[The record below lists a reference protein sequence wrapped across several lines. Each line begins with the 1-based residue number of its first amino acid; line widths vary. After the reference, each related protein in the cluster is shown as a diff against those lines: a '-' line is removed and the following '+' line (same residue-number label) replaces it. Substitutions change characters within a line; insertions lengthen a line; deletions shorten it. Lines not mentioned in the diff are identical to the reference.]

1 MDCKQK
7 LWMFIEKNIPSLLSN
22 LDKDPDSPTYGCFD
36 RNYWHYKIRDFS
48 SFVLQQS
55 AFTIGYLYHYP
66 NEQNIY
72 FQNPQIKEWS
82 LAGLRY
88 WARNLYSNGSADEYY
103 PFEKGIPPVA
113 FSLYRMTELFEMFA
127 DSIDKDK
134 ELILN
139 GMKKAAIFLV
149 KNPELQASNQEM
161 FAITAILKTS
171 KLLQNNELQQIAIKK
186 LKQLIAN
193 NYSTEGWFK
202 EYGGPDLGYLSLT
215 LEALVDYN
223 LTHKEASITTI
234 INSIVEFSNIGIFD
248 KGIVGG
254 QFNSRNTEYYLPY
267 GLAKISTK
275 LPLAKCLLHKLLENI
290 DSPTYQQGSFD
301 DRYRLHYVMPS
312 FVKTLSCITHNNL
325 DNSSL
330 NKKNCW
336 LKEAGWYFKKINSAE
351 ILVSTKK
358 GGNYKIVKNGRHFFA
373 DYGYRIYLDN
383 NKLAVTNWEGAS
395 KAKVSSY
402 NKLEIHGDFI
412 CAKYHAPT
420 PFKHFVLR
428 IVARIFGRKIIKLL
442 KQRLIFSH
450 KKSGVRFIR
459 ELIFT
464 EDKLKIYDHIISKNT
479 KIASIKIA
487 PKYSMRHVASS
498 KSFVI
503 DELKDTV
510 TINQRE
516 IHEINLEHIINL
528 HLENPIIQHNVSF
541 VKHHP

>member
-1 MDCKQK
+1 MDRKQK
-7 LWMFIEKNIPSLLSN
+7 LWAFVEKNIPNLLSN

-48 SFVLQQS
+48 SYVLQQS

-88 WARNLYSNGSADEYY
+88 WARNLYPDGSADEYY

-127 DSIDKDK
+127 DSIYKDK
-134 ELILN
+134 TLILN
-139 GMKKAAIFLV
+139 GMKKAAIFLA

-161 FAITAILKTS
+161 FAITAILKAA
-171 KLLQNNELQQIAIKK
+171 KLLQNDELQQIAIKK
-186 LKQLIAN
+186 LKQLITN
-193 NYSTEGWFK
+193 NYSAEGWFK

-223 LTHKEASITTI
+223 LIHKETSITTI

-248 KGIVGG
+248 GGIVGG

-267 GLAKISTK
+267 GLAKISTES
-275 LPLAKCLLHKLLENI
+275 PLAKRLLQKLLENI

-312 FVKTLSCITHNNL
+312 FVKTLPYITQDNPDNNSL
-325 DNSSL
+325 D
-330 NKKNCW
+330 KKDCW
-336 LKEAGWYFKKINSAE
+336 LKEAGWYFKKTNSAE
-351 ILVSTKK
+351 IIVSTKK
-358 GGNYKIVKNGRHFFA
+358 GGNCKIVKNGGHFFTNC
-373 DYGYRIYLDN
+373 GYRIYLN
-383 NKLAVTNWEGAS
+383 NKLAVTNWENAS
-395 KAKVSSY
+395 KA
-402 NKLEIHGDFI
+402 NIITDNELEIHGDFI
-412 CAKYHAPT
+412 CAKYHTPT

-428 IVARIFGRKIIKLL
+428 IVARVFGRKIIKLL
-442 KQRLIFSH
+442 KQKLIFPH
-450 KKSGVRFIR
+450 KKSGVQFIR
-459 ELIFT
+459 KLIFT
-464 EDKLKIYDHIISKNT
+464 EDKLKIHDHIISKKT
-479 KIASIKIA
+479 KITNLKIA

-498 KSFVI
+498 KSYII
-503 DELKDTV
+503 DELKDIE
-510 TINQRE
+510 TINQHEIRE
-516 IHEINLEHIINL
+516 IKIEQTINL
-528 HLENPIIQHNVSF
+528 HSKNPITQHNVIF
-541 VKHHP
+541 VKNHP

>member
-1 MDCKQK
+1 MDRKQK
-7 LWMFIEKNIPSLLSN
+7 LWAFVEKNIPSLLSN

-36 RNYWHYKIRDFS
+36 RNYWHYKISDFS

-88 WARNLYSNGSADEYY
+88 WARNLYQDGSADEYY

-127 DSIDKDK
+127 DSIYKDK
-134 ELILN
+134 TLILN
-139 GMKKAAIFLV
+139 GMKKAAIFLA

-161 FAITAILKTS
+161 FAITAILKAA
-171 KLLQNNELQQIAIKK
+171 KLLQHDELQQIAIKK
-186 LKQLIAN
+186 LKQLITN
-193 NYSTEGWFK
+193 NYSAEGWFK

-223 LTHKEASITTI
+223 LIHKETSITTI

-248 KGIVGG
+248 GGIVGG

-267 GLAKISTK
+267 GLAKISTES
-275 LPLAKCLLHKLLENI
+275 PLAKCLLQKLLENI

-312 FVKTLSCITHNNL
+312 FVKTLSCITHDNL
-325 DNSSL
+325 DNSPL
-330 NKKNCW
+330 DKKNCW
-336 LKEAGWYFKKINSAE
+336 LKEAGWYFKKINSSE
-351 ILVSTKK
+351 ILVNTKK
-358 GGNYKIVKNGRHFFA
+358 GGNCKIVKNGRHFFTNC
-373 DYGYRIYLDN
+373 GYRIYLN
-383 NKLAVTNWEGAS
+383 NKLAVTNWENAS
-395 KAKVSSY
+395 KA
-402 NKLEIHGDFI
+402 NIITDNELEIHGDFI
-412 CAKYHAPT
+412 YTKYHIPT
-420 PFKHFVLR
+420 PFKHFILR
-428 IVARIFGRKIIKLL
+428 IVARVFGRKIIKLL
-442 KQRLIFSH
+442 KQRLIFPH
-450 KKSGVRFIR
+450 KKSDVRFIR
-459 ELIFT
+459 KLVFT
-464 EDKLKIYDHIISKNT
+464 KDELKIHDHIVSKNK
-479 KIASIKIA
+479 KIATLKIA

-503 DELKDTV
+503 DELKDMA
-510 TINQRE
+510 TINQHKT
-516 IHEINLEHIINL
+516 HEINLEQTINL
-528 HLENPIIQHNVSF
+528 HSENPTIQHNVSF
-541 VKHHP
+541 VKHHS